1 MTDVAI
7 SYIEVAI
14 RREYAPDEA
23 GVIIR
28 KFHDIN
34 YGNTEHLLKDEY
46 GIFSGEYGVY
56 CRKTIMFETFLP
68 SQSAAFVSIEGMYDN
83 KDQNL
88 DSINV
93 PIQRKIVTTK
103 IETHFWTKTLQ
114 SRMTALCHE
123 RTLKRKSFLPQ
134 SELTNQAE

>member
-1 MTDVAI
+1 MINSSKVNTLNITMFTASYGDSFLVSVA
-7 SYIEVAI
+7 E
-14 RREYAPDEA
+14 DNL
-23 GVIIR
+23 
-28 KFHDIN
+28 DILIDTGFKST
-34 YGNTEHLLKDEY
+34 YEDHIKPKLTE
-46 GIFSGEYGVY
+46 IV
-56 CRKTIMFETFLP
+56 
-68 SQSAAFVSIEGMYDN
+68 VVN

-123 RTLKRKSFLPQ
+123 RTVVTLDSCYIPFTYL
-134 SELTNQAE
+134 LLFWAVALAI